1 MTSLDVFAYTSHPD
15 ETLFYQRND
24 ANDPRMGEIVHSNR
38 AAYERSR
45 TIILGCPQDEGVKRR
60 GARLG
65 SNEAPDEIRRWFYQ
79 LSVSNLT
86 DDPDFNLFDLGN
98 LHIRA
103 TLEETHAAQ
112 RELVG
117 QLLRDGK
124 TVITLGGGGDVA
136 YPDGMALHDTVGD
149 FSLLSVDSHFDVREE
164 RLVSCGTA
172 NRNLIDG
179 GAVNAQKFYALAYQV
194 VANSPVY
201 AKYLRGQ
208 GASLYSLNDLREGGV
223 TQTVHEILNVAQADT
238 LMWTFDLDS
247 VRASDAP
254 GVSAPMPLG
263 LTGEEFCKLT
273 EIAGMD
279 PRTRLVDFVEVNPKY
294 DLASRTSHLTAVA
307 MFYFLSGMNKRGK

>member
-60 GARLG
+60 GSRLG
-65 SNEAPDEIRRWFYQ
+65 SSGAPDEIRSWFYQ

-86 DDPDFNLFDLGN
+86 DDPNFNLFDLGN

-112 RELVG
+112 RELVH
-117 QLLRDGK
+117 QLLKDGK

-136 YPDGMALHDTVGD
+136 YPDGMALKEVADD
-149 FSLLSVDSHFDVREE
+149 IMLLSVDSHFDVREE

-172 NRNLIDG
+172 NRNLIAE
-179 GAVNAQKFYALAYQV
+179 GAVKAENFYALAYQV

-201 AKYLRGQ
+201 AKYLRGL
-208 GASLYSLNDLREGGV
+208 GAHLHSLNDLREAGLLD
-223 TQTVHEILNVAQADT
+223 TVRQILVDKQAGS

-254 GVSAPMPLG
+254 GVNAPMPLG
-263 LTGEEFCKLT
+263 LTGEEFCKLA
-273 EIAGMD
+273 EIAGND
-279 PRTRLVDFVEVNPKY
+279 ARTRVVQFVEVNSKY
-294 DLASRTSHLTAVA
+294 DLAGRTSHLTAVA
-307 MFYFLSGMNKRGK
+307 MFHFLSGMNKR